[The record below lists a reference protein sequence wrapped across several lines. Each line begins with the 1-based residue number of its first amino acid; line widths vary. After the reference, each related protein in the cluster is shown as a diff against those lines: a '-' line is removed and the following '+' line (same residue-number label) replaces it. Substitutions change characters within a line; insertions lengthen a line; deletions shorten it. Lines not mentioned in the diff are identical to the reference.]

1 MRNET
6 FTAFDALSPA
16 ETEALLSGF
25 DSLPL
30 DRKSARRIRRSVE
43 SASALRAPRRR
54 AFKRA
59 VLSAAACL
67 AVLALLGL
75 CFPSAAKAVASF
87 FGINY
92 TPTRYMTTL
101 PVERTGI
108 PAVEEALEAAA
119 PAEESYTITLL
130 SDWENAD
137 EYEAMRAEQ
146 GLAPFVESDWSW
158 LRDIRPEVAEVFYD
172 GKALMWNVNLY
183 TTSFGVEAFMRG
195 YIDSASEGQNV
206 DALASDASYTVEG
219 DPTVYPLVS
228 SGGGTRPIFDEAD
241 RKATDHVTMFDEIA
255 LDPEHPLPDGVIT
268 VTETIRIAEG
278 DAMSDSTTLAKI
290 VHTFTFDTTAG
301 NAKAPTAEDQR
312 IPLSGE
318 AYLSIYHREKGAD
331 GVKHMTSIS
340 TEKVSLDGVV
350 LSMST
355 EYLSTGTQVEIRI
368 AEAPDSWTEDMK
380 MSLLNMT
387 WPNTDGAITSAGVS
401 AKLVIDGESAGDLP
415 MPDRWGE
422 AELLYL
428 LPIFS
433 GGEHPVSSAVLQLSF
448 SYYTT
453 LNGTDQLAG
462 EALSI
467 PKDGCEFHGITK
479 TVPLVEIP
487 ISLP

>member
-16 ETEALLSGF
+16 ETEALLKHF

-30 DRKSARRIRRSVE
+30 ERRSARRIRRSVE
-43 SASALRAPRRR
+43 SACVRRFPRRR
-54 AFKRA
+54 ALMRA
-59 VLSAAACL
+59 VVAAAS
-67 AVLALLGL
+67 VLAFLVLLGA
-75 CFPSAAKAVASF
+75 CFPAAAKAVASF

-101 PVERTGI
+101 PESRTSI
-108 PAVEEALEAAA
+108 PAVEEALDAAD

-130 SDWENAD
+130 SDWENAS
-137 EYEAMRAEQ
+137 EYQTYRAEQ
-146 GLAPFVESDWSW
+146 GLAPFTESDWSW

-172 GKALMWNVNLY
+172 GKALMWNINLY
-183 TTSFGVEAFMRG
+183 TTSSGVEAFMRG

-206 DALASDASYTVEG
+206 DALASDVTYTVEG
-219 DPTVYPLVS
+219 DPTVYTMVS
-228 SGGGTRPIFDEAD
+228 GGGGTRPIFDEAE
-241 RKATDHVTMFDEIA
+241 RKAADHVTMFDEIA
-255 LDPEHPLPDGVIT
+255 LDPEHPLPDGIIT

-278 DAMSDSTTLAKI
+278 DAMSDTTALAKI

-301 NAKAPTAEDQR
+301 NAATAKADELR

-318 AYLSIYHREKGAD
+318 TYLSIYHRKMGAD
-331 GVKHMTSIS
+331 GVNHMTSVS

-350 LSMST
+350 LSMTT

-368 AEAPDSWTEDMK
+368 AEAPESWTEDMK
-380 MSLLNMT
+380 TSLLFMT

-401 AKLVIDGESAGDLP
+401 VTLIIDGEPAGDLP
-415 MPDRWGE
+415 NPDRWGE

-433 GGEHPVSSAVLQLSF
+433 GGEHPISSAVLQLSY
-448 SYYTT
+448 SYYTK
-453 LNGTDQLAG
+453 LNDTDQLAG
-462 EALSI
+462 EALAI
-467 PKDGCEFHGITK
+467 PQDGLEFFGVTT
-479 TVPLVEIP
+479 TVPLTEITIP
-487 ISLP
+487 LP

>member
-25 DSLPL
+25 ESLPL

-59 VLSAAACL
+59 ALSTAACL
-67 AVLALLGL
+67 AVLVLLGL

-101 PVERTGI
+101 PGARTSI

-119 PAEESYTITLL
+119 PAEKSYTITLL
-130 SDWENAD
+130 GDWENAE
-137 EYEAMRAEQ
+137 EYAKMRAEQ
-146 GLAPFVESDWSW
+146 GLAPFAESDWSW
-158 LRDIRPEVAEVFYD
+158 LRDIRPEVAEVLYD
-172 GKALMWNVNLY
+172 GKTLMWNVNLY
-183 TTSFGVEAFMRG
+183 TTSSGVEAFMRG

-206 DALASDASYTVEG
+206 DALASDVTYTVEG
-219 DPTVYPLVS
+219 DPTVYTMVS

-241 RKATDHVTMFDEIA
+241 RKAADHVTMFDEIA

-278 DAMSDSTTLAKI
+278 DAMSDSTALAKI

-301 NAKAPTAEDQR
+301 NAKAPTAEEQR

-318 AYLSIYHREKGAD
+318 AYLSVYHYSTGAD
-331 GVKHMTSIS
+331 GVKHMSSVS

-355 EYLSTGTQVEIRI
+355 EYLSTGTQVEVRI

-380 MSLLNMT
+380 TSLLSMT
-387 WPNTDGAITSAGVS
+387 WPNTDGMITSAGVS
-401 AKLVIDGESAGDLP
+401 AKLMIDGEPAGDLP
-415 MPDRWGE
+415 LPDRWGE

-433 GGEHPVSSAVLQLSF
+433 GGEHPVSSAVLQLSY

-453 LNGTDQLAG
+453 LNDTDQLAG

-467 PKDGCEFHGITK
+467 PADGCEFHGRTN
-479 TVPLVEIP
+479 TVPLTDITVP
-487 ISLP
+487 LP

>member
-67 AVLALLGL
+67 AVLALLGFI
-75 CFPSAAKAVASF
+75 FPSAAKAVASF

-101 PVERTGI
+101 PGERTSI

-119 PAEESYTITLL
+119 PAEKSYTITLL
-130 SDWENAD
+130 GDWENAG
-137 EYEAMRAEQ
+137 EYAKMRAEQ
-146 GLAPFVESDWSW
+146 GLAPFAESDWSW
-158 LRDIRPEVAEVFYD
+158 LRDIRPEVAEVLYD
-172 GKALMWNVNLY
+172 GKTLMWNVNLY
-183 TTSFGVEAFMRG
+183 TTSSGVEAFMRG

-206 DALASDASYTVEG
+206 DALASDVTYTVKG
-219 DPTVYPLVS
+219 DPTVYTMVS

-241 RKATDHVTMFDEIA
+241 RKAADHVTMFDEIA

-278 DAMSDSTTLAKI
+278 DAMSDSTALAKI

-301 NAKAPTAEDQR
+301 NAKAPTAEEQR

-331 GVKHMTSIS
+331 GVKHMTSVS
-340 TEKVSLDGVV
+340 TEKVSLDGIV

-355 EYLSTGTQVEIRI
+355 EYLSTGTQVVVRI

-380 MSLLNMT
+380 TSLLSMT

-401 AKLVIDGESAGDLP
+401 AKLVIDGEPAGDLP
-415 MPDRWGE
+415 LPDRWGE

-433 GGEHPVSSAVLQLSF
+433 GGEHPVSSAVLQLSY

-453 LNGTDQLAG
+453 LNDTDQLSG

-467 PKDGCEFHGITK
+467 PADGCEFHGVTK

-487 ISLP
+487 IPLP

>member
-16 ETEALLSGF
+16 ETEALLKHF

-30 DRKSARRIRRSVE
+30 DHRAARRIRRNVE
-43 SASALRAPRRR
+43 SACVKRFPRRR
-54 AFKRA
+54 ALMRA
-59 VLSAAACL
+59 LVAAAS
-67 AVLALLGL
+67 VLALLVLLGA
-75 CFPSAAKAVASF
+75 CSPAAAKAVASF
-87 FGINY
+87 FGIDY

-101 PVERTGI
+101 PESRTSI
-108 PAVEEALEAAA
+108 PAVEEALDAAS

-137 EYEAMRAEQ
+137 EYEAYRAEQ
-146 GLAPFVESDWSW
+146 GLAPFVESDWEW

-183 TTSFGVEAFMRG
+183 TTSSGVEAFMRG

-206 DALASDASYTVEG
+206 DALASDVTYTVKG
-219 DPTVYPLVS
+219 DPTVYTMVS
-228 SGGGTRPIFDEAD
+228 SGGGTRPIFDEAE
-241 RKATDHVTMFDEIA
+241 RKAADHVTMFDEIA

-278 DAMSDSTTLAKI
+278 DAMSDSTALAKI

-301 NAKAPTAEDQR
+301 NAEAPTADELL

-318 AYLSIYHREKGAD
+318 TYLSVYHREMGAD
-331 GVKHMTSIS
+331 GVNRMTSV
-340 TEKVSLDGVV
+340 TTGKVSLGGVV
-350 LSMST
+350 LSMTT
-355 EYLSTGTQVEIRI
+355 EYLSTGTQVEIRV
-368 AEAPDSWTEDMK
+368 AEAPESWTEDMK
-380 MSLLNMT
+380 TSLLFMT
-387 WPNTDGAITSAGVS
+387 WPTTDGTITSAGVS
-401 AKLVIDGESAGDLP
+401 AKLVIGGEPAGDLP

-433 GGEHPVSSAVLQLSF
+433 GNEHPVSSAVLQLSY

-462 EALSI
+462 EALAV
-467 PKDGCEFHGITK
+467 PEDGLEFFGVTT
-479 TVPLVEIP
+479 TVPLTEITIP
-487 ISLP
+487 LP

>member
-59 VLSAAACL
+59 ALSTAACL
-67 AVLALLGL
+67 AVLVLLGL

-101 PVERTGI
+101 PGARTSI

-119 PAEESYTITLL
+119 PAEKSYTITLL
-130 SDWENAD
+130 SDWENAG

-183 TTSFGVEAFMRG
+183 TTSSGVEAFMRG

-206 DALASDASYTVEG
+206 DALASDVTYTVEG
-219 DPTVYPLVS
+219 DPTVYTMVS

-241 RKATDHVTMFDEIA
+241 RKAADHVTMFDEIA
-255 LDPEHPLPDGVIT
+255 LDLEHPLPDGVIT

-278 DAMSDSTTLAKI
+278 DAMSDSTALAKI

-301 NAKAPTAEDQR
+301 NAAPATAEEQR

-318 AYLSIYHREKGAD
+318 AYLSIYHREKDAD
-331 GVKHMTSIS
+331 GINRMTSIS
-340 TEKVSLDGVV
+340 TEKVSLDGVI

-355 EYLSTGTQVEIRI
+355 EYLSIGTQVVVRI

-380 MSLLNMT
+380 TSLLDMT
-387 WPNTDGAITSAGVS
+387 WPNTDGTITDAGVS
-401 AKLVIDGESAGDLP
+401 AKLVIDGELAGDLP

-433 GGEHPVSSAVLQLSF
+433 GGEHPVSSAVLQLNY

-453 LNGTDQLAG
+453 LNETDQLAG

-467 PKDGCEFHGITK
+467 PADGLQCFGVTN
-479 TVPLVEIP
+479 TVPLTNITVP
-487 ISLP
+487 LP

>member
-1 MRNET
+1 MRNKT

-30 DRKSARRIRRSVE
+30 DNRAARRIRRSVE
-43 SASALRAPRRR
+43 SASVLRAPRRR

-59 VLSAAACL
+59 ALSIAACL
-67 AVLALLGL
+67 AVLVLLGL
-75 CFPSAAKAVASF
+75 CFPSAAQAVASF

-101 PVERTGI
+101 PGARTSI
-108 PAVEEALEAAA
+108 PAVEEALDAAA

-137 EYEAMRAEQ
+137 EYEAYRAEQ
-146 GLAPFVESDWSW
+146 GLAPYVESDWEW

-183 TTSFGVEAFMRG
+183 TTSDGVEAFMRG
-195 YIDSASEGQNV
+195 FIDGGSDGQNV
-206 DALASDASYTVEG
+206 DALAADVTYTVEG
-219 DPTVYPLVS
+219 DPTVYTMVS
-228 SGGGTRPIFDEAD
+228 SGGGTRPIFDEAE
-241 RKATDHVTMFDEIA
+241 RKAADHVTMFDEIA
-255 LDPEHPLPDGVIT
+255 LDPEHPLPDGMIT

-278 DAMSDSTTLAKI
+278 DAMSETTALAKI

-301 NAKAPTAEDQR
+301 NIPAATADEQR

-318 AYLSIYHREKGAD
+318 IYLSVYHRETGAD
-331 GVKHMTSIS
+331 GVNRMTSVT

-355 EYLSTGTQVEIRI
+355 EYLSTGTQVEVRI
-368 AEAPDSWTEDMK
+368 AEAPESWTEDMK
-380 MSLLNMT
+380 TSLLFMT

-401 AKLVIDGESAGDLP
+401 AKLVIDGEPAGDLP

-428 LPIFS
+428 LPIFQGS
-433 GGEHPVSSAVLQLSF
+433 ESPISSAVLQLSY

-462 EALSI
+462 EALAV
-467 PKDGCEFHGITK
+467 PKDGLEFFGVTN
-479 TVPLVEIP
+479 TVPFAEIP
-487 ISLP
+487 IPLP